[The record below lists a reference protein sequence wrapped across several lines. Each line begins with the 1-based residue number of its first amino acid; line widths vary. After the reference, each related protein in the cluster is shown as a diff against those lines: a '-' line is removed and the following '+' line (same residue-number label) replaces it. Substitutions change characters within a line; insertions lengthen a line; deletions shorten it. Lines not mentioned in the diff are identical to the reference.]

1 MSLGQFKESGNSVMI
16 AKFYKSAKQMSL
28 DKNVNITIL
37 PALSTNASS
46 TTIRFNKT
54 QV

>member
-1 MSLGQFKESGNSVMI
+1 MKDAGNNVLL

-46 TTIRFNKT
+46 ATLRLNKT